1 MAYVSLYRKYR
12 SQTFEDV
19 MGQDHVVRTLQ
30 NAIRSGRIGH
40 AYLFCGSRGTGKTT
54 VARLLAKA
62 VNCEHGPTPEPCNKC
77 EACVS
82 ISDGSAVDY
91 IEMDAASHRGIDDV
105 KDIRDNVKYAPMRLR
120 YKVFVIDEAHQL
132 TNDAKDAFLK
142 TLEEPPPHAIFILAT
157 TEAHEIPLTI
167 RSRCQQ
173 FDFRRGSVADI
184 AARVRYVIEQE
195 NREADEDAVQMLA
208 RAGQGSWRDALS
220 LLEQVLSYTDGR
232 VTAEDVNTVLGTVDE
247 DMLYETSNVIADGN
261 SAAAFDIAERVVH
274 SGKDVRE
281 FMKAVVAHFRDLLFA
296 SVAGAE
302 GVSEKASQ
310 QAGRFTKDQL
320 MHVIEVFTIA
330 EKELRWNDQHRL
342 GLEMAFLKAIG
353 VPSAAP
359 QSVRSGSS
367 SVENKAK
374 VIPIDDTKHRRGE
387 ETVYAD
393 AGEAEESAPSE
404 KTQPAPTAPI
414 SVPTIPEKGE
424 LTLTQVRSIW
434 PSVIKHIRDVQRKRL
449 LIGVLREAQVV
460 GVEGSVVVLGFDKR
474 LNFHVD
480 KVQLPEEKEVITT
493 ALRAVTGRELTFRA
507 TVIEPEDEQVVE
519 IPGLEPEE
527 DLQVEEDE
535 EKNLLEEVMA
545 VFPGSEIIDT
555 SRSAASKKSKDI
567 VQPAGGIDIDID
579 REDYDPWSEERNA

>member
-247 DMLYETSNVIADGN
+247 DMLYETSNIIADGN
-261 SAAAFDIAERVVH
+261 SAAAFDIAEKVVH

-281 FMKAVVAHFRDLLFA
+281 FMKAVVAHFRDLLFV

-302 GVSEKASQ
+302 GISERAEQ
-310 QAGRFTKDQL
+310 QARRFTKDQL
-320 MHVIEVFTIA
+320 MHVIEVFSTA

-342 GLEMAFLKAIG
+342 GLEMAFLKAITA
-353 VPSAAP
+353 PSAAP
-359 QSVRSGSS
+359 QPVQSRRSSAENSV
-367 SVENKAK
+367 K
-374 VIPIDDTKHRRGE
+374 VIPKDDIKPRRLE
-387 ETVYAD
+387 ETVYNEPVD
-393 AGEAEESAPSE
+393 TEELTPSEES
-404 KTQPAPTAPI
+404 QPVP
-414 SVPTIPEKGE
+414 SVPTIPEKGD
-424 LTLTQVRSIW
+424 LTLAQVRSIW
-434 PSVIKHIRDVQRKRL
+434 PSVIRHIRDVQRKRL

-460 GVEGSVVVLGFDKR
+460 GIEGSVVVLGFDKR

-480 KVQLPEEKEVITT
+480 KVQLPEEKQIITT
-493 ALRAVTGRELTFRA
+493 ALRAVTGRDLTFRA
-507 TVIEPEDEQVVE
+507 TVIEPDDEQVAE

-527 DLQVEEDE
+527 DVQIEEDG
-535 EKNLLEEVMA
+535 EKDLLEEVMA
-545 VFPGSEIIDT
+545 VFPGSEIIET
-555 SRSAASKKSKDI
+555 GRRAVSKKSKD
-567 VQPAGGIDIDID
+567 VAQSAGGIDIDSD
-579 REDYDPWSEERNA
+579 EYDPWSEELNA

>member
-30 NAIRSGRIGH
+30 NAIKSGRIGH

-142 TLEEPPPHAIFILAT
+142 TLEEPPPHAIFVLAT

-184 AARVRYVIEQE
+184 AARVKYVIEQE
-195 NREADEDAVQMLA
+195 HREADEDAVQMLA

-247 DMLYETSNVIADGN
+247 DVLYETSKIIADGD
-261 SAAAFDIAERVVH
+261 SAAAFDIAEKIVH

-296 SVAGAE
+296 SVAG
-302 GVSEKASQ
+302 GDDSSEKAAQ
-310 QAGRFTKDQL
+310 QARRFTKEQL
-320 MHVIEVFTIA
+320 MHVVEVFSTA
-330 EKELRWNDQHRL
+330 ERELRWNDQHRL
-342 GLEMAFLKAIG
+342 GLEMAFLKAM
-353 VPSAAP
+353 
-359 QSVRSGSS
+359 
-367 SVENKAK
+367 
-374 VIPIDDTKHRRGE
+374 
-387 ETVYAD
+387 
-393 AGEAEESAPSE
+393 SAPSTANQTEHVSRKSVE
-404 KTQPAPTAPI
+404 KSVSSADGAKRPAMPRSNESLNSGVAEIDKEVALESVQTEPVVPI
-414 SVPTIPEKGE
+414 PVPTVPEKGD
-424 LTLTQVRSIW
+424 LTLAQIRSIW
-434 PSVIKHIRDVQRKRL
+434 PGVIRHIREVQRKKL

-460 GVEGSVVVLGFDKR
+460 GVEGSVVVLGFDKK

-480 KVQLPEEKEVITT
+480 KVQLPEEKEIITT
-493 ALRAVTGRELTFRA
+493 ALRAVTGRDLTFRA
-507 TVIEPEDEQVVE
+507 TVLEPEEEQLVE
-519 IPGLEPEE
+519 IPGLQPED
-527 DLQVEEDE
+527 DLQNEDAGE
-535 EKNLLEEVMA
+535 QNLLEEIMA
-545 VFPGSEIIDT
+545 VFPDSEIVDVTT
-555 SRSAASKKSKDI
+555 SAPSTDFA
-567 VQPAGGIDIDID
+567 QPVDIDID
-579 REDYDPWSEERNA
+579 SDEYDPWKG